1 MAAEIEYEGHGQAL
15 DGLVTVVAG
24 QDGRLRRIALDPRLH
39 RLGYDEMADAILRAV
54 NAALEDA
61 ALGTRD
67 ELFTVAFTEALNR
80 LGRPVG

>member
-39 RLGYDEMADAILRAV
+39 RLGYDEMADAIS
-54 NAALEDA
+54 
-61 ALGTRD
+61 
-67 ELFTVAFTEALNR
+67 
-80 LGRPVG
+80 GR